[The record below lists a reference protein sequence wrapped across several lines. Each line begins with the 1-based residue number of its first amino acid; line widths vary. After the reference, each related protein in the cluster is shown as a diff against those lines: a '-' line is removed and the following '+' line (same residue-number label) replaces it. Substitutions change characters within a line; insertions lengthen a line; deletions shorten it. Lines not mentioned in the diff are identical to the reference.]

1 MQMQGRACHVKSVTN
16 SAKKVLRQGT
26 GTLIWIAVVLVP

>member
-1 MQMQGRACHVKSVTN
+1 MQIQGRACYVNSVTN

-26 GTLIWIAVVLVP
+26 GTLIWIAVVLLP